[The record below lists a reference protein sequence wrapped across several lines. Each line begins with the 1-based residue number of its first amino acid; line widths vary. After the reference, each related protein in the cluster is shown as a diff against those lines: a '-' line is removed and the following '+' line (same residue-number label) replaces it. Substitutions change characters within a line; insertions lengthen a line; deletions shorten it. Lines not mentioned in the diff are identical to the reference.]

1 MQYICLCRQDIAI
14 HGFYYRT
21 LIDPCFR
28 KPKESLSRL
37 KLNNGIVEFIVN
49 DLKTC
54 TNQLISVKYEQEN
67 GSM

>member
-1 MQYICLCRQDIAI
+1 MCRQDIAI

-28 KPKESLSRL
+28 KSEESLSRL
-37 KLNNGIVEFIVN
+37 RLNNGIVEFIVN

-54 TNQLISVKYEQEN
+54 TNQLISVKYVQEKR
-67 GSM
+67 SM